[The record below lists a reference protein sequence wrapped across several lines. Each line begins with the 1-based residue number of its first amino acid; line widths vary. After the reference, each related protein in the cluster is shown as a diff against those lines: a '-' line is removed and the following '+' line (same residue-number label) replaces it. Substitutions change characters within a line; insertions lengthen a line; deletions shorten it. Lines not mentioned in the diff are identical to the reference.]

1 MLVSRPLLRAAIE
14 HQLGVEI
21 KVGLGMTRVIPTTF
35 AGKTDA
41 AIAISMVAAWVIGA
55 AAVLVRLDFIAERHA
70 GVGGDF

>member
-1 MLVSRPLLRAAIE
+1 MRAAIK

-21 KVGLGMTRVIPTTF
+21 KVGLGMTCVIPATF

-41 AIAISMVAAWVIGA
+41 AIAIGVVAAWVIRA

-70 GVGGDF
+70 GIGGDF